1 MLIVDAMVLD
11 SVNISSS
18 DSSDVETALD
28 SNLLTPIVLR
38 EDREICDDTTTSLPN
53 KIRLFKENTIAANS
67 PRQLFCVCRSEGVE
81 QLKLDILGVYKN
93 PNTNLTARLRVLFEG
108 EEGVGAGPVMEFL
121 FSAVKLVEDG
131 IDFPMKPII
140 YFEGQDDHK
149 VPVHNQALRQTGS
162 FKAIGRI
169 LAHAFLHDGP
179 CLGGL
184 SPAVKHYFTCK
195 QGQDTTVN
203 PPPLEIMDVPDVEL
217 QAMLEEVSYCN

>member
-38 EDREICDDTTTSLPN
+38 EDREVCDDTTTSLPN

-108 EEGVGAGPVMEFL
+108 KKEWE
-121 FSAVKLVEDG
+121 
-131 IDFPMKPII
+131 
-140 YFEGQDDHK
+140 
-149 VPVHNQALRQTGS
+149 QALSGNFYSQQ
-162 FKAIGRI
+162 
-169 LAHAFLHDGP
+169 
-179 CLGGL
+179 L
-184 SPAVKHYFTCK
+184 S
-195 QGQDTTVN
+195 
-203 PPPLEIMDVPDVEL
+203 L
-217 QAMLEEVSYCN
+217 